1 MSLTEML
8 KEERMN
14 FVDLTNK
21 ARKMFKPKMKELRNK
36 KMYKGLYLIGIGET
50 PYEEMNFAI
59 GTKKDYEKM
68 LTKNEDKIMIGGII

>member
-36 KMYKGLYLIGIGET
+36 KCI
-50 PYEEMNFAI
+50 
-59 GTKKDYEKM
+59 KDF
-68 LTKNEDKIMIGGII
+68 I